1 MKTIIN
7 KGQKIINIGNVIL
20 LPDGSL
26 SDENTVTTALENP
39 VIQSLVRKG
48 VLMVEEKAAEKAET
62 AKPSGGTDR
71 TASSGDS
78 PDSTKAKSQK

>member
-26 SDENTVTTALENP
+26 SDENAVTTALKNP

-48 VLMVEEKAAEKAET
+48 VLVVEEKAAAPAANT
-62 AKPSGGTDR
+62 SATD
-71 TASSGDS
+71 TSGDNS
-78 PDSTKAKSQK
+78 EAVKAKSKK

>member
-39 VIQSLVRKG
+39 VIQSLVKKG
-48 VLMVEEKAAEKAET
+48 VLVVEEKAAKAIAEKVTFADT
-62 AKPSGGTDR
+62 
-71 TASSGDS
+71 SGDNS
-78 PDSTKAKSQK
+78 EAIKAKTKK